1 MCMEQYIFKPIGYI
15 KTNTKNIPR
24 HWTISDIEGEIIINP
39 EYKDGLKDIKKGD
52 KIVVIFYFHKSP

>member
-1 MCMEQYIFKPIGYI
+1 MEEYRFNPIGYV
-15 KTNTKNIPR
+15 KTKAKSLPR